1 MPELKKYKMFING
14 EWVNSDT
21 EKTFETLNPENNK
34 PWAVV
39 PEASASDVDR
49 AVKAAQN
56 AFEGDWPKLLP
67 KERARYLRMIGDKLR
82 DNAEHLGKIETI
94 DTGKLYR
101 ETYKQANYIAEYY
114 DYYAGLADKV
124 EGSVLPIDKPNIQA
138 ITTRIPIGVIAAIV
152 PWNSQMFLTA
162 TKLAP
167 ALAMGNTVVIKC
179 SELAPATMFEFAK
192 LIQET
197 GIPKG
202 VVNVISG
209 FGEPCGKAL
218 TSHNLVEKI
227 AFTGGPETARH
238 IIRNSAEN
246 LSEVRLELGGKS
258 PVAVFN
264 DANQENAINGITA
277 GIFGAS
283 GQSCIAG
290 SRLYL
295 QEEIYDEFLD
305 KLSKRA
311 EKIKIGAPMDPE
323 TEMGPI
329 SNYKQLEVIEKN
341 IKLTLEQGGR
351 LKCGGQRH
359 SFSNEGYYFPATIIE
374 CDNHN
379 LPVAENEL
387 FGPVLSVMKFKTE
400 DEVVSKMNDN
410 QYGLSSGVY
419 TSDLAR
425 GMRVS
430 KAIRAGITF
439 VNTYRLIS
447 PTAPCGGIKD
457 SGYGKE
463 AGLESIKDYTRVKT
477 TWFYTSDE
485 PTLDPFSIR

>member
-56 AFEGDWPKLLP
+56 AFEGEWPKLLP
-67 KERARYLRMIGDKLR
+67 KERSRYLRMIGDKLR

-124 EGSVLPIDKPNIQA
+124 EGTVLPIDKPNIQA

-246 LSEVRLELGGKS
+246 LSEVSLELGGKS

-295 QEEIYDEFLD
+295 QEGIYDEFLD
-305 KLSKRA
+305 KLSNRA
-311 EKIKIGAPMDPE
+311 KKIKIGAPMDPE

-447 PTAPCGGIKD
+447 PTAPFGGIKD